1 MAIDHRIGNKV
12 QKSLRTED
20 APATRVDPYPYIGI
34 VKNNLD
40 PTRTGRLQVWIP
52 DFGGDQNNS
61 SNWRTVRYA
70 SPFMGTTSIENAAS
84 KENKFTNTPHTYG
97 MWMVPPDIGIEVL
110 VIFVAGDPFRGY
122 WIACVNSSISR
133 HMIPAVAAAG
143 NLALAGANAEVKSTL
158 TSNSIA
164 PVTEFN
170 DNDTALTHKPAFYTN
185 AKPVHEPQY
194 RILREQG
201 LDRDVAR
208 GIISSSSQRESPS
221 TVFGI
226 STPGRPF
233 DDPADDPTFAKK
245 VADGTLTEADYAYK
259 TRKGGHS
266 FVMDDGNLRGANQL
280 LRLRT
285 AGGHQIM
292 MNDSSNTLY
301 INHADGSSW
310 VELTSTGA
318 VNVYSKA
325 GVNIRTEGT
334 LNLHAD
340 ANININAGG
349 SLNLKAGGRLQIN
362 SASTNM
368 LQGRLSVEATG
379 QAEFKIGGGFSVD
392 SSTLISLKA
401 GGVLALE
408 GSSIKQNSG
417 GTLTVKGVTPI
428 KTNNLPGVGRANDTA
443 LWQVQPGLLQSIV
456 TVAPTHEP
464 YPRVTRLTSLSRQL
478 TTIATGA
485 DTEPAASPGITPGKY
500 TGTYDATKN
509 TAGVPYKNKA
519 TDEDLRKQPEADCVI
534 GKFTKDQLTAYFTVI
549 AKSES
554 SAPGKGGLANGE
566 TGYRCINSIGFVGK
580 YQFGADALIDGG
592 YVKSSVER
600 NKQLTLPS
608 SWTGKNGIASLENWL
623 EAKSLQEE
631 AMCEYTKTNY
641 LRACKPGGAISED
654 MPPEEIA
661 GILAVAHLL
670 GAGGAN
676 TWRKGGGGADQFGT
690 TGESYFQKGKYA
702 VAVLAPQVATLDTP
716 PTAT

>member
-84 KENKFTNTPHTYG
+84 KENIFTNTPHTYG

-110 VIFVAGDPFRGY
+110 VIFVAGDPLRGY

-143 NLALAGANAEVKSTL
+143 NLALAGANAEVRSTL

-170 DNDTALTHKPAFYTN
+170 DNDTALTHKSAFYTN

-233 DDPADDPTFAKK
+233 DDPAADPTFAKK

-266 FVMDDGNLRGANQL
+266 FVMDDGNLLGANQL

-368 LQGRLSVEATG
+368 LQDRLSVEATG

-401 GGVLALE
+401 GGVIALE

-428 KTNNLPGVGRANDTA
+428 KINNLPGVGRANDTA

-464 YPRVTRLTSLSRQL
+464 YPRVTRLTSL
-478 TTIATGA
+478 
-485 DTEPAASPGITPGKY
+485 PAASPGITPGKY

-534 GKFTKDQLTAYFTVI
+534 GKFTKDQLTAYFATI

-566 TGYRCINSIGFVGK
+566 TGYRCINSKGFVGK
-580 YQFGADALIDGG
+580 YQFGAAALA
-592 YVKSSVER
+592 R
-600 NKQLTLPS
+600 KQLGYLKSNATKNKLMFQPS
-608 SWTGKNGIASLENWL
+608 SWTGKSGITSLEDFLNSG
-623 EAKSLQEE
+623 AVQEE
-631 AMCEYTKTNY
+631 AMCEYTKMNY
-641 LRACKPGGAISED
+641 TTAIGNGLISDDMSIEEQAGA
-654 MPPEEIA
+654 
-661 GILAVAHLL
+661 LAVAHLL
-670 GAGGAN
+670 GPSLGEGPDRWGALG
-676 TWRKGGGGADQFGT
+676 WKEGKAAKDGFGT
-690 TGESYFQKGKYA
+690 TGDSYFQKGKYA

>member
-12 QKSLRTED
+12 QKSLRTES

-52 DFGGDQNNS
+52 DMGGNPGDPK
-61 SNWRTVRYA
+61 NWRTVSYA
-70 SPFMGTTSIENAAS
+70 SPFMGTTSIANSAG
-84 KENKFTNTPHTYG
+84 KLPNVDNRFTNTPHTYG
-97 MWMVPPDIGIEVL
+97 MWMVPPDNGVEVL
-110 VIFVAGDPFRGY
+110 VIFAAGDPLRGY

-143 NLALAGANAEVKSTL
+143 NLALAGASADVRSTL

-170 DNDTALTHKPAFYTN
+170 DNDPALAQKPSFYTN

-194 RILREQG
+194 RVLKEQG
-201 LDRDVAR
+201 LDRDTAR

-233 DDPADDPTFAKK
+233 EDPLFDSTFAKK
-245 VADGTLTEADYAYK
+245 VADGTLTEADYTYK

-266 FVMDDGNLRGANQL
+266 FVMDDGNLLGGNQL

-285 AGGHQIM
+285 ASGHQIM

-310 VELTSTGA
+310 VELTASGA

-334 LNLHAD
+334 MNLHAD
-340 ANININAGG
+340 ADININAGG
-349 SLNLKAGGRLQIN
+349 SLNLKAGSRLQLN
-362 SASTNM
+362 SATTNM
-368 LQGRLSVEATG
+368 LQGRLTVETTG
-379 QAEFKIGGGFSVD
+379 QAEFKAGAGFSVD
-392 SSTLISLKA
+392 SSSVISLKA

-428 KTNNLPGVGRANDTA
+428 RTNNLPDVGRADSSS
-443 LWQVQPGLLQSIV
+443 LWVAQPGLLQSIV

-464 YPRVTRLTSLSRQL
+464 YPRGQVAEPATNTA
-478 TTIATGA
+478 TTPPP
-485 DTEPAASPGITPGKY
+485 DPPPAASPGIAPGKY
-500 TGTYDATKN
+500 TGSYDATKN

-519 TDEDLRKQPEADCVI
+519 TDEDLRKQPEADCTI
-534 GKFTKDQLTAYFTVI
+534 GKFTKDQLTAYFATI
-549 AKSES
+549 GKSES
-554 SAPGKGGLANGE
+554 GGNYAAV
-566 TGYRCINSIGFVGK
+566 NSIGYVGK
-580 YQFGADALIDGG
+580 YQFGALALIDGG
-592 YVKSSVER
+592 YVKSSSRQNDQLR
-600 NKQLTLPS
+600 NPN
-608 SWTGKNGIASLENWL
+608 SWTGKNGIDSLEKWL

-631 AMCEYTKTNY
+631 AMCEYTKRNY
-641 LRACKPGGAISED
+641 LTGCKIGAISQD

-676 TWRKGGGGADQFGT
+676 KWRKGEGGADAFGT

-716 PTAT
+716 PTTA